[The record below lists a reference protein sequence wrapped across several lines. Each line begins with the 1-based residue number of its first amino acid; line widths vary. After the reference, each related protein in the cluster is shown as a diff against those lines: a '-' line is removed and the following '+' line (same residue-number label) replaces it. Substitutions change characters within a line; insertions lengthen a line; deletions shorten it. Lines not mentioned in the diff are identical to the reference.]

1 LPTTAFT
8 TARCPG
14 VRPRVDRPVSARSQL
29 RPWTVIALALA
40 VIGLAITLPTASAAA
55 TRAEYVA
62 QVDPICAAAQAQER
76 AAAQQLK
83 RKLRK
88 LARHPNTRKARRR
101 AIKHELRAIARFYGY
116 VAAVEQSVNAQVA
129 TIPPAVE
136 DTSLITLW
144 LRVRAEQV
152 VATQRLASAPVK
164 GDIFAALD
172 MFFEAS
178 DKVDEAGDIVRDL
191 GFQHCS
197 ARLREVA
204 F

>member
-1 LPTTAFT
+1 MKA
-8 TARCPG
+8 
-14 VRPRVDRPVSARSQL
+14 
-29 RPWTVIALALA
+29 ALAATALVVLTVGA
-40 VIGLAITLPTASAAA
+40 ASAYGAT

-62 QVDPICAAAQAQER
+62 QVDPICAAAQAQEL

-83 RKLRK
+83 KKLRK
-88 LARHPNTRKARRR
+88 LGKHPNTRKARRR
-101 AIKHELRAIARFYGY
+101 AIKHELRAIGRFYGY

-152 VATQRLASAPVK
+152 VATQRLASAFAK
-164 GDIFAALD
+164 GAIFAALD